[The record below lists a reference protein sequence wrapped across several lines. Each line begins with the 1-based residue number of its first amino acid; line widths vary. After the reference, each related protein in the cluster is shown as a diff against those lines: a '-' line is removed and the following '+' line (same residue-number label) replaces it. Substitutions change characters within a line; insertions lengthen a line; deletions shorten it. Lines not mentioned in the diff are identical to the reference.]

1 MKQKLITKKNKKV
14 TFLFFSSIKFAAFLL
29 FFLFNLNAFSQDENI
44 SPIYQIGSKKLH
56 KRSNNEPFFNYISDT
71 LTLPIIDDFS
81 RNHFQR
87 YSKDTLGQNSTKKI
101 FYKYLGADNQVIDL
115 KKYSSDV
122 PRKIIYIPQK
132 KEDSIVLINVSS
144 SKFKIADFSVYPVY
158 YTQKSV
164 YPNYTVYD
172 TLELNNIPDTIWYKN
187 QEFFQDSLVV
197 FETKL
202 NDKNAFW
209 LDSNVYQNNHFAVN
223 PWTIGVVTFDGLKS
237 DGYPYFINSS
247 IRGYGDYL
255 TSKPINLDG
264 LTLKDSIYFSFLYQP
279 KGFGDAPENI
289 NVGSTSKHDS
299 LCLQFYNP
307 TYNKWFSIWS
317 ETVNEDPE
325 VFKKESISF
334 KKVHLKIKDSTF
346 LKNKFQFRF
355 VNYGDLSGSLDH
367 FHLDYV
373 KFRKNSGYQDTLFKD
388 FAFIY
393 PVNSILKK
401 YTAIPWKHFINSVK
415 KPFNDSISFFIRN
428 GSNIAENND
437 QTNYLRL
444 YNKGFKFNEFEI
456 LGQKLTNG
464 QVNYSEFTNY
474 LSYHNFSDKI
484 NIPINDVDSSS
495 ITIKA
500 SIKVSFTNLPENDS
514 SEYKQKFADYY
525 AYDDGSAEAAYGLKS
540 SQASVA
546 YKFSTLTSDSLLGA
560 YMFFSPTVNDKSKK
574 EFALTVWKD
583 NNGIPGEILYEDDD
597 FSLHNP
603 TYGSSRDEFMPY
615 YFKEFQRILV
625 DSSFFIGMRQID
637 KDFLNIGFDR
647 NTNNI
652 SRIFYSMDKIN
663 WNKSQVD
670 SIGSLMIRPIFVS
683 NLNKKVSVNQL
694 DKEVDFALFPNPAN
708 ELIYIKSIENEFK
721 ITDIQG
727 RIIMNIINSQNGIDI
742 SSISSGVYFV
752 TAIKSGL
759 SHKLV
764 IE

>member
-14 TFLFFSSIKFAAFLL
+14 TFLFFTSIKFAPFLL

-44 SPIYQIGSKKLH
+44 SPIYQIGSKKHH
-56 KRSNNEPFFNYISDT
+56 KRSNNEPFFYYITDT

-87 YSKDTLGQNSTKKI
+87 YSKDTLGQNSTKKR
-101 FYKYLGADNQVIDL
+101 FYKYLGTDNQKLEL
-115 KKYSSDV
+115 KKYASDL
-122 PRKIIYIPQK
+122 PKKIIYIPQK
-132 KEDSIVLINVSS
+132 KADSIVFINVSS
-144 SKFKIADFSVYPVY
+144 IKLKIADFSTYPVFY
-158 YTQKSV
+158 SEKKV
-164 YPNYTVYD
+164 YPNYTVFD

-279 KGFGDAPENI
+279 KGFGDSPENI

-346 LKNKFQFRF
+346 LKNNFQFRF

-401 YTAIPWKHFINSVK
+401 YTAIPWKHFVNSVK

-444 YNKGFKFNEFEI
+444 YNKGLKFNEFEI

-484 NIPINDVDSSS
+484 NIPLNDVDSSS

-540 SQASVA
+540 SQSSVA

-727 RIIMNIINSQNGIDI
+727 RIIMNFINSLNGIDI

>member
-1 MKQKLITKKNKKV
+1 MTKNSKKV
-14 TFLFFSSIKFAAFLL
+14 TFSFFSSIKFAVFLL
-29 FFLFNLNAFSQDENI
+29 FTFFYFDIYSQVENL
-44 SPIYQIGSKKLH
+44 SPVYQIGSEKVY
-56 KRSNNEPFFNYISDT
+56 KRGNNEPFFYYITDT
-71 LTLPIIDDFS
+71 LSLPIIDDFS

-87 YSKDTLGQNSTKKI
+87 YSKDTLGQNIIKKR
-101 FYKYLGADNQVIDL
+101 FYKYLGSDNQKIDL
-115 KKYSSDV
+115 KKYASDL

-132 KEDSIVLINVSS
+132 KVDSIVLINISYT
-144 SKFKIADFSVYPVY
+144 KIKIADFSAYPVFY
-158 YTQKSV
+158 NEKKV
-164 YPNYTVYD
+164 YLNYTVYD
-172 TLELNNIPDTIWYKN
+172 TLEPNNSSDTIWYKN

-197 FETKL
+197 FESKL
-202 NDKNAFW
+202 HDKNAYW
-209 LDSNVYQNNHFAVN
+209 LDSNVYLNSHYPIN
-223 PWTIGVVTFDGLKS
+223 PWTLGVATFDGLKS
-237 DGYPYFINSS
+237 DGYPYFINSG

-279 KGFGDAPENI
+279 KGLGDAPENI

-307 TYNKWFSIWS
+307 TYNKWFSVWS
-317 ETVNEDPE
+317 KTVSEIPE
-325 VFKKESISF
+325 IQNKEFVSF
-334 KKVHLKIKDSTF
+334 KKVHLKVKDSTF
-346 LKNKFQFRF
+346 LKNNFQFRF

-367 FHLDYV
+367 FHLDYI

-401 YTAIPWKHFINSVK
+401 YTSIPWKHFVNAAK
-415 KPFNDSISFFIRN
+415 KPISDSISFFIRN

-444 YNKGFKFNEFEI
+444 YNKGIKFNEFEI

-464 QVNYSEFTNY
+464 QINYSEFTNY

-484 NIPINDVDSSS
+484 TIPINYEDSSS
-495 ITIKA
+495 IIITAKIK
-500 SIKVSFTNLPENDS
+500 SSYTNLPENDS

-560 YMFFSPTVNDKSKK
+560 YMFFSPSVNDKSKK
-574 EFALTVWKD
+574 QFALTVWRD

-603 TYGSSRDEFMPY
+603 IYGDSRDQFMPY
-615 YFKEFQRILV
+615 YFKEFQRVLV
-625 DSSFFIGMRQID
+625 DTSFFIGFRQID
-637 KDFLNIGFDR
+637 KEYLNIGFDR
-647 NTNNI
+647 NTRNI
-652 SRIFYSMDKIN
+652 SKIFYSMDKIN

-683 NLNKKVSVNQL
+683 NLNKKVFVNHL
-694 DKEVDFALFPNPAN
+694 DEGLGFVVFPNPAN
-708 ELIYIKSIENEFK
+708 ELLYIKSNENEFK

-727 RIIMNIINSQNGIDI
+727 RQIISFMNNQNGMDI

-759 SHKLV
+759 SQKLV

>member
-1 MKQKLITKKNKKV
+1 MTKNSKKV
-14 TFLFFSSIKFAAFLL
+14 TFSFFSSIKFAVLLL
-29 FFLFNLNAFSQDENI
+29 FTLFYFEIYSQVENL
-44 SPIYQIGSKKLH
+44 SPIYQIGSEKVY
-56 KRSNNEPFFNYISDT
+56 KRGNNEPFFYYITDT
-71 LTLPIIDDFS
+71 LSLPIIDDFS
-81 RNHFQR
+81 TNHFQR
-87 YSKDTLGQNSTKKI
+87 YSKDTLGQNIIKKR
-101 FYKYLGADNQVIDL
+101 FYKYLNYDNQKIDL
-115 KKYSSDV
+115 KKYSSDL
-122 PRKIIYIPQK
+122 PKKIIYIPQK
-132 KEDSIVLINVSS
+132 KADSIVYINISS
-144 SKFKIADFSVYPVY
+144 TKIKIADFSTYPVFY
-158 YTQKSV
+158 SEKKV
-164 YPNYTVYD
+164 YPNYTVFD
-172 TLELNNIPDTIWYKN
+172 TLELNNSSDTIWYKN
-187 QEFFQDSLVV
+187 QEFFQDSLLV
-197 FETKL
+197 FESKL
-202 NDKNAFW
+202 HDKNAYW
-209 LDSNVYQNNHFAVN
+209 LDSNVYLNSHYAIN
-223 PWTIGVVTFDGLKS
+223 PWTLGVVTFDGLKS

-307 TYNKWFSIWS
+307 TYNKWFSVWS
-317 ETVNEDPE
+317 NTVSEIPE
-325 VFKKESISF
+325 IQNKEFISF

-346 LKNKFQFRF
+346 LKNNFQFRF

-367 FHLDYV
+367 FHLDYI

-401 YTAIPWKHFINSVK
+401 YTSIPWKHFVNAAK
-415 KPFNDSISFFIRN
+415 KPISDSISFFIRN

-464 QVNYSEFTNY
+464 QVNYTEFTNY
-474 LSYHNFSDKI
+474 ISYHNFSDKI
-484 NIPINDVDSSS
+484 NVPINDEDSSS
-495 ITIKA
+495 IVIKA
-500 SIKVSFTNLPENDS
+500 KIKASFTNLPENDS
-514 SEYKQKFADYY
+514 SEYRQKFADYY
-525 AYDDGSAEAAYGLKS
+525 AFDDGSAEAAYGLKS

-546 YKFSTLTSDSLLGA
+546 YKFSTLTSDSIIGA
-560 YMFFSPTVNDKSKK
+560 YIFFLPSVNDKSKK
-574 EFALTVWKD
+574 QFALTVWKD

-603 TYGSSRDEFMPY
+603 SYGNSRDEFLPY
-615 YFKEFQRILV
+615 YFKEFQKILV
-625 DSSFFIGMRQID
+625 DTSFFIGMRQID
-637 KDFLNIGFDR
+637 MDFLNIGFDK
-647 NTNNI
+647 NTKNI

-683 NLNKKVSVNQL
+683 NLNKKVSVNL
-694 DKEVDFALFPNPAN
+694 LNEDVEFAVFPNPAN
-708 ELIYIKSIENEFK
+708 ELLYIKSNENEFK

-727 RIIMNIINSQNGIDI
+727 RHIISFMNNQNGLDI
-742 SSISSGVYFV
+742 SSISSGVYIV

-759 SHKLV
+759 SQKLV

>member
-1 MKQKLITKKNKKV
+1 MTKNSKKINF
-14 TFLFFSSIKFAAFLL
+14 TFFSSIKFAAF
-29 FFLFNLNAFSQDENI
+29 FLFTLFYLDIYSQVENLN
-44 SPIYQIGSKKLH
+44 PIYKIGSENTL
-56 KRSNNEPFFNYISDT
+56 KRGGKDPVFYYITDT
-71 LTLPIIDDFS
+71 LSLPIIDDFS
-81 RNHFQR
+81 KNHFQK
-87 YSKDTLGQNSTKKI
+87 YPKDTLGLNISKKT
-101 FYKYLGADNQVIDL
+101 FYKYLGSDNQKIEL
-115 KKYSSDV
+115 KKYSSDL

-132 KEDSIVLINVSS
+132 KIDSTVFINVSS
-144 SKFKIADFSVYPVY
+144 TKLKIADFSTYPVFY
-158 YTQKSV
+158 NEKKV
-164 YPNYTVYD
+164 YPNYTIYD
-172 TLELNNIPDTIWYKN
+172 TLEINNSPDTILYKN

-197 FETKL
+197 FESKL
-202 NDKNAFW
+202 QDKNAFW
-209 LDSNVYQNNHFAVN
+209 LDSNVYQNFHYAVN
-223 PWTIGVVTFDGLKS
+223 PWTLGVVTFDGLKS
-237 DGYPYFINSS
+237 DGYPYFINTS

-264 LTLKDSIYFSFLYQP
+264 LRLKDSIYFSFLYQP

-346 LKNKFQFRF
+346 LKNNFQFRF

-401 YTAIPWKHFINSVK
+401 YTSIPWKHFVNAPK
-415 KPFNDSISFFIRN
+415 KPITDSISFFIRN

-444 YNKGFKFNEFEI
+444 YNKGVKFNEFEI

-474 LSYHNFSDKI
+474 LSFHNFSDKI
-484 NIPINDVDSSS
+484 SIPINTEDSSS
-495 ITIKA
+495 IIINAKIKA
-500 SIKVSFTNLPENDS
+500 SFTNLQENDS
-514 SEYKQKFADYY
+514 SEYRQKFADYY

-540 SQASVA
+540 PQASVA
-546 YKFSTLTSDSLLGA
+546 YKFSTLTSDSILGA
-560 YMFFSPTVNDKSKK
+560 YIFFSPSVNDKSKK
-574 EFALTVWKD
+574 QFALTVWKD

-603 TYGSSRDEFMPY
+603 SYGNSRNEFLPY
-615 YFKEFQRILV
+615 YFKEYQKILV
-625 DSSFFIGMRQID
+625 DTSFFIGMRQID

-652 SRIFYSMDKIN
+652 SRIFYSIDKIN

-683 NLNKKVSVNQL
+683 NLNNKVSVNQL
-694 DKEVDFALFPNPAN
+694 NENFEFTVFPNPAN
-708 ELIYIKSIENEFK
+708 ELLYIKSNENEFK

-727 RIIMNIINSQNGIDI
+727 RHIISFINNQNGLDI

-759 SHKLV
+759 YQKLV